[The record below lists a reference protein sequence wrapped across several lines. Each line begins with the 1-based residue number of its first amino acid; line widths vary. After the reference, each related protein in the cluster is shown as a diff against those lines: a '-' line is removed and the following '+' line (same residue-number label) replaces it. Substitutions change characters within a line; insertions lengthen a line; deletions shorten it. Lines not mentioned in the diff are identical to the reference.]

1 MEYQYLKIRKEED
14 SYIISSEVYKFHIE
28 FSYDNDGDLQL
39 HSYFGPG
46 ISLDMLDELEQLVM
60 EEFEEDFEDCE
71 EEEEKDTKAEISAL
85 FWAVKADKSGTIWQA
100 LKGLKNDAERFAK
113 LTGWC
118 TKAEWFGKAK
128 ALYNIGKDENLN
140 KLNQEN
146 TKKSEQNAFEFHYE
160 ADLKTLNESPEKF
173 FSDFD
178 IKKHLGIAAEVEN
191 KVPPLLR
198 KQINEFYKVEYAN
211 CSGYPFVTICGL
223 QDEYAE
229 FLTIPSSPCGILFF
243 DVDHIYGIIEFEG
256 FRRAFADV
264 WNRQRGPQAPKLYP
278 TDLNSMYLVKKFTA
292 NDAGKMTESQ
302 WDYFFSNFP
311 STVTRTYNEFLNK

>member
-28 FSYDNDGDLQL
+28 FSYDDDGDLQL

-60 EEFEEDFEDCE
+60 EEFEEDFKDCE
-71 EEEEKDTKAEISAL
+71 ENSENIVEFDEELIQL
-85 FWAVKADKSGTIWQA
+85 ADDAAK
-100 LKGLKNDAERFAK
+100 KG
-113 LTGWC
+113 
-118 TKAEWFGKAK
+118 
-128 ALYNIGKDENLN
+128 
-140 KLNQEN
+140 
-146 TKKSEQNAFEFHYE
+146 EQNAFEFHYE

-173 FSDFD
+173 FSGFD
-178 IKKHLGIAAEVEN
+178 IKKHFGIAAEVEN
-191 KVPPLLR
+191 KVPPILR

-211 CSGYPFVTICGL
+211 YSGYPFCIIRAV
-223 QDEYAE
+223 QEEYSE
-229 FLTIPSSPCGILFF
+229 ILSIPSSCGILFF
-243 DVDHIYGIIEFEG
+243 DVEHIYGIIEFEG

-292 NDAGKMTESQ
+292 NDAGKITESR